1 MPLLKDGGSILLTG
15 SIPSV
20 KSYET
25 MSVYCA
31 SKAALRIFSKTWA
44 LELKLRKIRVN
55 IVSPGPTE
63 TAQLTGLSQTL
74 QDQVVA
80 PIPLGRAG
88 KSEDIVN
95 AIVFLASDEASFI
108 TGTEMFVDG
117 GASLVKNCVIKKL
130 FCQVKVFDIF
140 PPTIF

>member
-1 MPLLKDGGSILLTG
+1 
-15 SIPSV
+15 
-20 KSYET
+20 